1 MMRVR
6 ATINAPAGGPYL
18 CTTYWQATVED
29 NAAATAASNAMAAFL
44 GSIDG
49 RWPQTFS
56 WVIDANIAV
65 IDPVTGVE
73 TGVLSG
79 PVGNTGSGA
88 LTLFPLPTADQG
100 HLTLNTAIVRFGR
113 RVRGGIFIPGT
124 TTADSGQDGRPLT
137 AYINAL
143 ALASAFL
150 MDPTTVELV
159 VWSRPTTVPTVRP
172 GAAATVQSIS
182 VTNKFAV
189 LRSRRD

>member
-6 ATINAPAGGPYL
+6 ASISAPAGGPYL
-18 CTTYWQATVED
+18 STTYWQATTED
-29 NAAATAASNAMAAFL
+29 ATTAASASNAMAAFL

-56 WVIDANIAV
+56 WVIDSNVAI
-65 IDPVTGVE
+65 IDPVTGEE
-73 TGVLSG
+73 TGVLAG
-79 PVGNTGSGA
+79 PVSNTGSGA

-113 RVRGGIFIPGT
+113 RVRGGIFVPGT
-124 TTADSGQDGRPLT
+124 TTQDSGQDGRPVT

-150 MDPTTVELV
+150 MDPTDVELV
-159 VWSRPTTVPTVRP
+159 VWSRPTTVPEVRP

>member
-6 ATINAPAGGPYL
+6 ASINAPAGGPYL
-18 CTTYWQATVED
+18 STTYWQATTED
-29 NAAATAASNAMAAFL
+29 AAAAAEASNAMAAFL

-49 RWPQTFS
+49 RWPTTFT
-56 WVIDANIAV
+56 WAIDSNVAV

-73 TGVLSG
+73 SAVLSG
-79 PVGNTGSGA
+79 PVSNTGTGGV
-88 LTLFPLPTADQG
+88 TLFPLPTADQG
-100 HLTLNTAIVRFGR
+100 HLRLNTSIVRFGR
-113 RVRGGIFIPGT
+113 RVRGGIFVPGV
-124 TTADSGQDGRPLT
+124 TTADSGQSGQPVT
-137 AYINAL
+137 AYTNAL

-150 MDPTTVELV
+150 LDPTTVELV

-182 VTNKFAV
+182 VSPNFAV